1 MGAGSQVDT
10 KKCKRGCLC
19 IKKSDYYSGCKP
31 PPGSQFCDV
40 EAAKGFV
47 KRADNVYNRKKAI
60 ENHKKQISDS
70 KWDVLQ
76 TKKKKT
82 KDLEDAL
89 ETAEE
94 EKAAAK
100 KEANLEMIKSSLNDE
115 LEKKKTELV
124 DAQDKLKDVQAIDT
138 DAILKDRKE
147 KRDAAAKLAE

>member
-1 MGAGSQVDT
+1 MGDDYDTDEYDDLTDEPDDSEIDPFAVDDDLESSSDNEDSPGGDVFQQCAGSQVDT

-100 KEANLEMIKSSLNDE
+100 KEANLEM
-115 LEKKKTELV
+115 
-124 DAQDKLKDVQAIDT
+124 
-138 DAILKDRKE
+138 
-147 KRDAAAKLAE
+147 